1 MWDKTATAQLYRKL
15 FVITNEE
22 HAKLPKLKISGT
34 SRLKFLRRTLRERP
48 TLARRVREL
57 HLSDVQALYENAS
70 IESEEIVNLVASL
83 VMACPLLERVV
94 GFHIPFD
101 HSFDRLSHALS
112 TRPNLKERIWAL
124 KDSDAESSD
133 GEDDELGAYYH
144 AACDLTE
151 RFLELNGRH
160 PSLTTL
166 VLHQEYGQSHFSLNY
181 RAIVGTIRQLPALH
195 HLSISG
201 FTASSFSNLT
211 LNALPPNLKSLRL
224 ENLPGINDKGL
235 QRFATS
241 QLAISIE
248 KLSIVNLE
256 LTSLVTISN
265 ILSTHSE
272 SLKHFSLIQH
282 RAPGLP
288 SLITVPDFHSGS
300 LKYLHWEI
308 RSQACPL
315 PSIPDSPDSTSF
327 PFKNSEPISCLATSL
342 LAASVKDGA
351 FPSLR
356 RIRIPQDPQGLIQ
369 SLCRPLATALLPS
382 DTGLSNL
389 SRISGSN
396 SFPFT
401 LSNDCELST
410 KRYSFSAFVMPSSPR
425 ADSAMDSPTPTRS
438 VAQEPLTPMRSRLAA
453 QARIIAAKKNTYITM
468 RVYDPDGILRVEQD
482 TAGFM
487 GQIGSKITYDLEADT
502 SRSGQGLVGID
513 DSERSQW
520 LTGIDDVVSGK
531 EAADAGYEQ
540 FRGDCGHLSGG
551 RVRKCATRVEDMF

>member
-1 MWDKTATAQLYRKL
+1 MFRYRKL
-15 FVITNEE
+15 IVTTNEE

-34 SRLKFLRRTLRERP
+34 SRLKLLRRTLRERP
-48 TLARRVREL
+48 KLARRVREL
-57 HLSDVQALYENAS
+57 HLSDIQALYENAS

-112 TRPNLKERIWAL
+112 MRPNLKERIWVL
-124 KDSDAESSD
+124 NDGDAESSD
-133 GEDDELGAYYH
+133 GEDEELGAYYH
-144 AACDLTE
+144 AACDPTE
-151 RFLELNGRH
+151 RFLELNARH

-181 RAIVGTIRQLPALH
+181 RAIVGTFRQLPALR

-201 FTASSFSNLT
+201 FTATSFNNLT
-211 LNALPPNLKSLRL
+211 LKALPPNLQSLRL
-224 ENLPGINDKGL
+224 ESLPSINDKGL

-241 QLAISIE
+241 RLATSIE
-248 KLSIVNLE
+248 KLTLVNLE

-272 SLKHFSLIQH
+272 RLTHFSLSQH

-288 SLITVPDFHSGS
+288 SLITVPDFHSGL

-315 PSIPDSPDSTSF
+315 PSIPDSPDSASF

-356 RIRIPQDPQGLIQ
+356 RIRIPHDPQGLIQ

-382 DTGLSNL
+382 DTDLSHPT
-389 SRISGSN
+389 SRTSGSN
-396 SFPFT
+396 GFPIT
-401 LSNDCELST
+401 LDNDSELST
-410 KRYSFSAFVMPSSPR
+410 KRYSLSAFVTSTSPR
-425 ADSAMDSPTPTRS
+425 ADSAMDSPTSTRS
-438 VAQEPLTPMRSRLAA
+438 VAQETLTPMRSRLAA
-453 QARIIAAKKNTYITM
+453 QARIIAAKKNAYITM

-482 TAGFM
+482 IGGFM
-487 GQIGSKITYDLEADT
+487 GQIGSKITYDLEADR
-502 SRSGQGLVGID
+502 SRLGQGLVGID

-520 LTGIDDVVSGK
+520 LTGIDDVVSGN
-531 EAADAGYEQ
+531 EAADAGYER
-540 FRGDCGHLSGG
+540 FRGDCGHLVSG
-551 RVRKCATRVEDMF
+551 RVRKSAARVEDMF